1 MPLNL
6 DYFYGGESE
15 QYSFYRIPKVL
26 FTAAHYRAV
35 LVEAKVLYGLLLDR
49 MALSARNGWLDEGRR
64 VFIYFTLEDAMAM
77 MGCGHNKAVRL
88 FADLEQIG
96 LIERRK
102 QGQGRPTRIY
112 VKNFILPTETGEP
125 EAEPDTPQPPAIGQ
139 TSEYGKSEET
149 PEVLTSQNRK
159 SALPETGSPDFPKAN
174 ASAEDRSAQ
183 LVFCDLSTPKGKS
196 SEPKPRAKEEDG
208 QPEEATEDA
217 EGIRMEMSV
226 YQDIRAKLIAKGI
239 PAEEIAFIHD
249 AHTDAQKSELF
260 AKVRAGQVRVLLG
273 STAKMGAGTNV
284 QTRLVSS
291 HDLDCP
297 WRPADLEQR
306 AGRIVRRGNENESV
320 CIYRYVTKGTFDAY
334 NWGLVENKQKF
345 IGQLMSGKSPA
356 RSIEDVDATA
366 LSYAEVKML
375 ATGDPR
381 IKEKMDLD
389 IQVAKLKLLK
399 SNHMAMKYEMED
411 KVLKYYPAKMAETR
425 MFIRALGEDQT
436 IRDLYPVKEDSFA
449 MTVQGQT

>member
-64 VFIYFTLEDAMAM
+64 VFIYFTLEDVMSM

-174 ASAEDRSAQ
+174 ANKTDKNNTELNDT
-183 LVFCDLSTPKGKS
+183 DLSIPPSPPKAKPPRMRRQRMRMDEMDSYRELIQENISYDLLLQENPYDDELIDGYVELMVDVCCSKRSSIRISGEEISTAVVKS
-196 SEPKPRAKEEDG
+196 RFLKLNKEHIGYVMDSMR
-208 QPEEATEDA
+208 QNTTR
-217 EGIRMEMSV
+217 ITN
-226 YQDIRAKLIAKGI
+226 IRAYMLSALYNAPLTISQYY
-239 PAEEIAFIHD
+239 
-249 AHTDAQKSELF
+249 TS
-260 AKVRAGQVRVLLG
+260 
-273 STAKMGAGTNV
+273 
-284 QTRLVSS
+284 LVS
-291 HDLDCP
+291 HD
-297 WRPADLEQR
+297 
-306 AGRIVRRGNENESV
+306 
-320 CIYRYVTKGTFDAY
+320 
-334 NWGLVENKQKF
+334 
-345 IGQLMSGKSPA
+345 
-356 RSIEDVDATA
+356 
-366 LSYAEVKML
+366 
-375 ATGDPR
+375 
-381 IKEKMDLD
+381 
-389 IQVAKLKLLK
+389 
-399 SNHMAMKYEMED
+399 MAHG
-411 KVLKYYPAKMAETR
+411 
-425 MFIRALGEDQT
+425 FQ
-436 IRDLYPVKEDSFA
+436 
-449 MTVQGQT
+449 

>member
-35 LVEAKVLYGLLLDR
+35 PVEAKVLYGLLLDR

-112 VKNFILPTETGEP
+112 VKNFILSTETGEP
-125 EAEPDTPQPPAIGQ
+125 EEEPDTPQPPAIGQ

-174 ASAEDRSAQ
+174 ANKTDKNNTELNDT
-183 LVFCDLSTPKGKS
+183 DLSIPPSPPKA
-196 SEPKPRAKEEDG
+196 KPPRMRRQRMRMDEMDSYRELIQENISYDLLLQENPYDDELIDG
-208 QPEEATEDA
+208 Y
-217 EGIRMEMSV
+217 V
-226 YQDIRAKLIAKGI
+226 
-239 PAEEIAFIHD
+239 
-249 AHTDAQKSELF
+249 ELMVDVCCS
-260 AKVRAGQVRVLLG
+260 KRP
-273 STAKMGAGTNV
+273 STAV
-284 QTRLVSS
+284 
-291 HDLDCP
+291 
-297 WRPADLEQR
+297 
-306 AGRIVRRGNENESV
+306 
-320 CIYRYVTKGTFDAY
+320 
-334 NWGLVENKQKF
+334 
-345 IGQLMSGKSPA
+345 
-356 RSIEDVDATA
+356 
-366 LSYAEVKML
+366 
-375 ATGDPR
+375 
-381 IKEKMDLD
+381 
-389 IQVAKLKLLK
+389 
-399 SNHMAMKYEMED
+399 
-411 KVLKYYPAKMAETR
+411 
-425 MFIRALGEDQT
+425 
-436 IRDLYPVKEDSFA
+436 
-449 MTVQGQT
+449 

>member
-159 SALPETGSPDFPKAN
+159 SALPETGSPDFPKTNAN
-174 ASAEDRSAQ
+174 KTDKNKTEQSDT
-183 LVFCDLSTPKGKS
+183 DLSATCGGCAAPCASIVTDRTGRHWK
-196 SEPKPRAKEEDG
+196 DG
-208 QPEEATEDA
+208 
-217 EGIRMEMSV
+217 RM
-226 YQDIRAKLIAKGI
+226 
-239 PAEEIAFIHD
+239 
-249 AHTDAQKSELF
+249 
-260 AKVRAGQVRVLLG
+260 
-273 STAKMGAGTNV
+273 
-284 QTRLVSS
+284 
-291 HDLDCP
+291 CP
-297 WRPADLEQR
+297 
-306 AGRIVRRGNENESV
+306 G
-320 CIYRYVTKGTFDAY
+320 
-334 NWGLVENKQKF
+334 
-345 IGQLMSGKSPA
+345 
-356 RSIEDVDATA
+356 
-366 LSYAEVKML
+366 
-375 ATGDPR
+375 
-381 IKEKMDLD
+381 
-389 IQVAKLKLLK
+389 
-399 SNHMAMKYEMED
+399 
-411 KVLKYYPAKMAETR
+411 
-425 MFIRALGEDQT
+425 
-436 IRDLYPVKEDSFA
+436 
-449 MTVQGQT
+449 

>member
-174 ASAEDRSAQ
+174 ANKTDKNNTELNDT
-183 LVFCDLSTPKGKS
+183 DLSIPPSPPKA
-196 SEPKPRAKEEDG
+196 KPPRMRRQRMRMDEMDSYRELIQENISYDLLLQENPYDDELIDGYVELMVDVCCSTRPYIRISGEEIPTAVVRSRFLKLNKEHIGYVMDSMR
-208 QPEEATEDA
+208 QNTTR
-217 EGIRMEMSV
+217 ITN
-226 YQDIRAKLIAKGI
+226 IRAYMLSALYNAPLTISQYY
-239 PAEEIAFIHD
+239 
-249 AHTDAQKSELF
+249 TS
-260 AKVRAGQVRVLLG
+260 
-273 STAKMGAGTNV
+273 
-284 QTRLVSS
+284 LVS
-291 HDLDCP
+291 HD
-297 WRPADLEQR
+297 
-306 AGRIVRRGNENESV
+306 
-320 CIYRYVTKGTFDAY
+320 
-334 NWGLVENKQKF
+334 
-345 IGQLMSGKSPA
+345 
-356 RSIEDVDATA
+356 
-366 LSYAEVKML
+366 
-375 ATGDPR
+375 
-381 IKEKMDLD
+381 
-389 IQVAKLKLLK
+389 
-399 SNHMAMKYEMED
+399 MAHG
-411 KVLKYYPAKMAETR
+411 
-425 MFIRALGEDQT
+425 FQ
-436 IRDLYPVKEDSFA
+436 
-449 MTVQGQT
+449 

>member
-139 TSEYGKSEET
+139 TSEYGKSEEA

-174 ASAEDRSAQ
+174 ANKTDKNNTELNDT
-183 LVFCDLSTPKGKS
+183 DLSIPPSPPKAKPPRMRRQRMRMDEMDSYRELIQENISYDLLLQENPYDDELIDGYVELMVDVCCSSRPSIRISGEEIPTEAVKS
-196 SEPKPRAKEEDG
+196 RLLKLNKEHIGYVMDSMR
-208 QPEEATEDA
+208 QNTTR
-217 EGIRMEMSV
+217 ITN
-226 YQDIRAKLIAKGI
+226 IRAYMLSALYNAPLTISQYY
-239 PAEEIAFIHD
+239 
-249 AHTDAQKSELF
+249 TS
-260 AKVRAGQVRVLLG
+260 
-273 STAKMGAGTNV
+273 
-284 QTRLVSS
+284 LVS
-291 HDLDCP
+291 HD
-297 WRPADLEQR
+297 
-306 AGRIVRRGNENESV
+306 
-320 CIYRYVTKGTFDAY
+320 
-334 NWGLVENKQKF
+334 
-345 IGQLMSGKSPA
+345 
-356 RSIEDVDATA
+356 
-366 LSYAEVKML
+366 
-375 ATGDPR
+375 
-381 IKEKMDLD
+381 
-389 IQVAKLKLLK
+389 
-399 SNHMAMKYEMED
+399 MAHG
-411 KVLKYYPAKMAETR
+411 
-425 MFIRALGEDQT
+425 FQ
-436 IRDLYPVKEDSFA
+436 
-449 MTVQGQT
+449 

>member
-35 LVEAKVLYGLLLDR
+35 PVEAKVLYGLLLDR

-125 EAEPDTPQPPAIGQ
+125 EEESDTPQLPAVGQ
-139 TSEYGKSEET
+139 TSEYGKSEAA

-174 ASAEDRSAQ
+174 ANKTDKNNTELNDT
-183 LVFCDLSTPKGKS
+183 DLS
-196 SEPKPRAKEEDG
+196 
-208 QPEEATEDA
+208 
-217 EGIRMEMSV
+217 
-226 YQDIRAKLIAKGI
+226 I
-239 PAEEIAFIHD
+239 PPSPPGTAPGN
-249 AHTDAQKSELF
+249 S
-260 AKVRAGQVRVLLG
+260 G
-273 STAKMGAGTNV
+273 SG
-284 QTRLVSS
+284 
-291 HDLDCP
+291 
-297 WRPADLEQR
+297 
-306 AGRIVRRGNENESV
+306 
-320 CIYRYVTKGTFDAY
+320 
-334 NWGLVENKQKF
+334 
-345 IGQLMSGKSPA
+345 
-356 RSIEDVDATA
+356 
-366 LSYAEVKML
+366 
-375 ATGDPR
+375 
-381 IKEKMDLD
+381 
-389 IQVAKLKLLK
+389 
-399 SNHMAMKYEMED
+399 
-411 KVLKYYPAKMAETR
+411 
-425 MFIRALGEDQT
+425 
-436 IRDLYPVKEDSFA
+436 
-449 MTVQGQT
+449 